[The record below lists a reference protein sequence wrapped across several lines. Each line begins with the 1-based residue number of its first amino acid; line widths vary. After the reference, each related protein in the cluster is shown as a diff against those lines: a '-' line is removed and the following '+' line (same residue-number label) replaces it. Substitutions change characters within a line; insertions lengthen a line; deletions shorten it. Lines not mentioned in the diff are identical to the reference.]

1 MTSTEVVTQAIELI
15 IAPVVMITSCAV
27 LLNGILAR
35 YAIIEGRL
43 QATHVETLGSN
54 AKGTSEKE
62 SVIARAPYLE
72 QSIPDLLRHHHL
84 LHEGLERIYYAILI
98 FMVDMLAIAVAVLTA
113 LPWINQF
120 VVFIFLIGLA
130 VLFWGLVYVAEEI
143 RISHVSVQL
152 DVDRMC
158 SECEKHGVY
167 IRRQKRA
174 GNP

>member
-15 IAPVVMITSCAV
+15 IAPVVMITSCAL

-35 YAIIEGRL
+35 YAIIESRL
-43 QATHVETLGSN
+43 QEAYGEKLGLSQQERSEERGKAKRITL
-54 AKGTSEKE
+54 
-62 SVIARAPYLE
+62 PE
-72 QSIPDLLRHHHL
+72 QIIPDLLRHHHL

-98 FMVDMLAIAVAVLTA
+98 FMFDMLAIAVSVLTA
-113 LPWINQF
+113 WPWINQF

-130 VLFWGLVYVAEEI
+130 VLLWGLVYIAQEI

-167 IRRQKRA
+167 IRRQ
-174 GNP
+174 